1 MFFIII
7 KASFICLLEFITF
20 CEINDLYSL
29 SNSQELVAEVSG
41 LEKQRDQLE
50 AELKKVFD
58 YLSSLNCLICKAKDE
73 NFMVNGV
80 F

>member
-1 MFFIII
+1 MIYILFQ
-7 KASFICLLEFITF
+7 T
-20 CEINDLYSL
+20 
-29 SNSQELVAEVSG
+29 SQELVAEVSG

-80 F
+80 FWTVAMGYWCGN